1 MSLRIPTET
10 PKPVFGDRSSSE
22 TFVLKLSML
31 TDTFTSITY
40 INQFDQSVRN
50 RKPDKNIKE
59 LFYNL
64 ISSYF
69 NRSI

>member
-22 TFVLKLSML
+22 TPVLKLSML
-31 TDTFTSITY
+31 TGTFTSITY